1 MNIIFPIL
9 INLILIGVFAT
20 SVFIG
25 KKLGWKASLINLVIT
40 AGVTVGAYFL
50 AQAAFVQTLYINYF
64 SNLSFISFNLT
75 FASMVGCI
83 VYTIETILSI
93 LVCKKSRLIKS
104 EVVNSAK
111 IKRAKAIDRKTERML
126 KRQEKHAEKISREY
140 RKLTKRSKLF
150 GALICM
156 ITGLILSC
164 MTYIQIKSLC
174 IIIQDN
180 THIEWLDEGYT
191 YTAFG
196 QLEKVIKG
204 E

>member
-40 AGVTVGAYFL
+40 AGVTVGTYFL
-50 AQAAFVQTLYINYF
+50 AQLAFIQTLYINYF
-64 SNLSFISFNLT
+64 SSLTLTSFSLT
-75 FASMVGCI
+75 FASIVGCI
-83 VYTIETILSI
+83 VYTVETILSI
-93 LVCKKSRLIKS
+93 LICKKSRLIKS

-126 KRQEKHAEKISREY
+126 KRQEKRAEKISREY
-140 RKLTKRSKLF
+140 RKLTRKSKIF

-174 IIIQDN
+174 ILIQN
-180 THIEWLDEGYT
+180 KTQIE
-191 YTAFG
+191 
-196 QLEKVIKG
+196 
-204 E
+204 